1 MRSELVGAPRAGSVI
16 LGGRMFRKVHVGEI
30 RRAGRQ
36 EALGCVFR
44 ASSLWGHRGLDANG
58 SSAPSLC
65 VLLQQG
71 LTFLVYKLNETLMPI
86 S

>member
-1 MRSELVGAPRAGSVI
+1 
-16 LGGRMFRKVHVGEI
+16 MFRKVHVSEI
-30 RRAGRQ
+30 RRAGGQ
-36 EALGCVFR
+36 KALGCVFR
-44 ASSLWGHRGLDANG
+44 VSSLWGHRGLVANG

-65 VLLQQG
+65 VLLQRG